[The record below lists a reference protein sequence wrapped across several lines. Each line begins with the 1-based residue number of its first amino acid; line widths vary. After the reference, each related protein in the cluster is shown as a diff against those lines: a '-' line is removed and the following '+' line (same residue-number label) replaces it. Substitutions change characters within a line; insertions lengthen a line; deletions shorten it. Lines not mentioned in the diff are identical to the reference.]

1 MSWSKTSAIFLL
13 SIFTLCVKVT
23 PACSTTITT
32 YSDLASWQAATTGDQ
47 TDTFTGLAPSGNY
60 TTYPGGILE
69 GGVEFIGIS
78 GTTGVADTSSGSFG
92 SFANYGTGDAG
103 WVSGSTGVTITLP
116 TAVTAFSINLFTSGS
131 IGGTW
136 TVTTLSQPSSVTNP
150 TSNSEP
156 PAFFG
161 VTSDTAFSSV
171 TLTPPAGYT
180 YAFFD
185 NFSWGTAQ
193 TGSMDPVPEAGTSLL
208 IGTGL
213 VAFAIF
219 RRRHG

>member
-32 YSDLASWQAATTGDQ
+32 YSDLATWQAATTGDL
-47 TDTFTGLAPSGNY
+47 TDTFEGLAPSGGY
-60 TTYPGGILE
+60 TYYPSGIFQQ
-69 GGVEFIGIS
+69 GVEFIGIA
-78 GTTGVADTSSGSFG
+78 GTTGVGDTSSGFFG
-92 SFANYGTGDAG
+92 GFANYGTVDAG

-116 TAVTAFSINLFTSGS
+116 TAVTAFGINLFTSGPR
-131 IGGTW
+131 GGTW
-136 TVTTLSQPSSVTNP
+136 TVTTLSQPSIVP
-150 TSNSEP
+150 TSSSAP
-156 PAFFG
+156 PTFFG
-161 VTSDTAFSSV
+161 VTSDTPFTSV
-171 TLTPPAGYT
+171 TLGTPASYS